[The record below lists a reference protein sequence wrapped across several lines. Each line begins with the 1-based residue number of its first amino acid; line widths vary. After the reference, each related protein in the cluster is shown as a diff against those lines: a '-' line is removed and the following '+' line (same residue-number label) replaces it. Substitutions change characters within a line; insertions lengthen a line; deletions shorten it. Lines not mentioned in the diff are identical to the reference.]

1 MTTPVDFLA
10 GIIIALAV
18 AFLVAIVPAFL
29 YIRKLRKTLQGSR
42 NYASRLEKYRSEA
55 FAELSKAK
63 YDLALADWKHFHLND
78 DLSKA
83 VVYIADLL
91 GELDT
96 IQQRPLALLSDDRLV
111 ATVRDELERRVV
123 TRSEYRGVVITE
135 GCHKIASKVG
145 GAAFRVVDKVKRR
158 KLDI

>member
-18 AFLVAIVPAFL
+18 AFLVAIVPVFL

-42 NYASRLEKYRSEA
+42 HYAARLEKYRSGA
-55 FAELSKAK
+55 FWELARS
-63 YDLALADWKHFHLND
+63 HEERNHLEGE
-78 DLSKA
+78 LSKA

-96 IQQRPLALLSDDRLV
+96 IKQRPLALLSDDRLV
-111 ATVRDELERRVV
+111 AIVRGELERRVV
-123 TRSEYRGVVITE
+123 ARSEYRGVVITE
-135 GCHKIASKVG
+135 GNHKIASKVG
-145 GAAFRVVDKVKRR
+145 GAAFRVVDKAKRG
-158 KLDI
+158 KLGI

>member
-18 AFLVAIVPAFL
+18 AFLVAIVPVFL
-29 YIRKLRKTLQGSR
+29 YIRKLHKTLQGSR
-42 NYASRLEKYRSEA
+42 NYAARLEKYRSEA

-63 YDLALADWKHFHLND
+63 YDLALARWKHSNSD
-78 DLSKA
+78 GELSKA

-96 IQQRPLALLSDDRLV
+96 IKQRPLALLSDDRLV
-111 ATVRDELERRVV
+111 AIVRGELERRVV
-123 TRSEYRGVVITE
+123 ARSEYRGVVITE
-135 GCHKIASKVG
+135 GNHKIASKVG
-145 GAAFRVVDKVKRR
+145 GAAFRVVDKAKRG
-158 KLDI
+158 KLGI